1 MMKWEKRQTKKIGP
15 LNDAPRKMK
24 YDGRGGGV
32 FDQNGV
38 LFSPQERVNDE
49 MSGNANKKKNRSL
62 LNSASGNKKHDTRG
76 VDEFDEN
83 GDLYSPLES
92 INDEM

>member
-1 MMKWEKRQTKKIGP
+1 MMEEVGGYLIRMVCCSLLKNVSMMKCQETQT
-15 LNDAPRKMK
+15 
-24 YDGRGGGV
+24 
-32 FDQNGV
+32 
-38 LFSPQERVNDE
+38 
-49 MSGNANKKKNRSL
+49 KKKNRSL
-62 LNSASGNKKHDTRG
+62 LNSASGNKKHDTKG